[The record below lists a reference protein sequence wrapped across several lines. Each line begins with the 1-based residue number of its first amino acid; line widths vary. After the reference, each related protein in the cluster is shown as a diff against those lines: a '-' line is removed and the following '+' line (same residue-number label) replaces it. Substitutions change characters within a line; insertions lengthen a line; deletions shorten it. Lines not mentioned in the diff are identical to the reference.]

1 MKQVPSNSSI
11 NDKGGSNPA
20 NIIFKK
26 ILDLHRKSH
35 HFSIKKTAPTT
46 ITNIEEKIQSVSK
59 KSLEEAFVAYKAA
72 GEKAGKMPHPN
83 YFLKVVQRLES
94 ELDKSTNKEYIN
106 GHTNLGKSI

>member
-1 MKQVPSNSSI
+1 MMNIAVEKKTLSILQLLQKCQKMKQVPSNSSI

-59 KSLEEAFVAYKAA
+59 QSLEEAFVAYKAA
-72 GEKAGKMPHPN
+72 GEKAGKMPHP
-83 YFLKVVQRLES
+83 K
-94 ELDKSTNKEYIN
+94 
-106 GHTNLGKSI
+106 